1 MPSSE
6 RDLLKT
12 VHIVKHF
19 ETKISAFQKGR
30 VHALN
35 DVSLTIQKGK
45 TLALVGESGCGKT
58 TFGKVVL
65 GLHRPDGGQVFL
77 NGQDIGGLPMRR
89 RKTVQQHVQ
98 MIFQDPFSSLN
109 PRHKVRAI
117 LERPLKI
124 FTDLD
129 APSRYDRILAT
140 CDNVGLEESYLQ
152 RYPHQFSGGQRQR
165 IAIARAIIL
174 NPSLV
179 IADEPISALDVSIQ
193 AQILNLLMD
202 IQDEYGL
209 TYLFITHDISVVKH
223 ISDQVGV
230 MYLGQMVEYTDKM
243 RIFSTP
249 LHPYTNL
256 LFSAVPDLHKPFS
269 EDAAKLSGEIPSP
282 TDLPPGCF
290 FAPRCPKVQ
299 DECRRERPEME
310 EKSPGHWVRCFMV

>member
-1 MPSSE
+1 MSSSG

-12 VHIVKHF
+12 VNIVKYF
-19 ETKISAFQKGR
+19 ETKVSAFKKSR

-35 DVSLTIQKGK
+35 DVSLSIQKGK

-58 TFGKVVL
+58 TFGKVIL
-65 GLHRPDGGQVFL
+65 GLYPPDGGQVYL
-77 NGQDIGGLPMRR
+77 DGQEIGGTPLRR
-89 RKTVQQHVQ
+89 RKGIQQNLQ

-109 PRHKVRAI
+109 PRHKVQAI

-129 APSRYDRILAT
+129 SRSRLERILST
-140 CDNVGLEESYLQ
+140 CENVGLEASYLQ

-202 IQDEYGL
+202 IQDEYEL

-230 MYLGQMVEYTDKM
+230 MYLGQLVEYTDKM
-243 RIFSTP
+243 TIFSKP
-249 LHPYTNL
+249 LHPYTKL
-256 LFSAVPDLHKPFS
+256 LFSAIPDIHQP
-269 EDAAKLSGEIPSP
+269 
-282 TDLPPGCF
+282 
-290 FAPRCPKVQ
+290 
-299 DECRRERPEME
+299 
-310 EKSPGHWVRCFMV
+310 